1 MRKHRTLALVILL
14 ALSSGVLRADNSQQ
28 DKMKKCNS
36 EANAKHLKGDE
47 RKNFMSTCLSAN
59 AEEPAGNMSQ
69 QDKMKKCNQV
79 ANDKHLK
86 GDDRKNFMSTCLS
99 SSAK

>member
-28 DKMKKCNS
+28 DKMKQCNS

-47 RKNFMSTCLSAN
+47 RKNFMSTCLSAK
-59 AEEPAGNMSQ
+59 AEEHAGTMSQ
-69 QDKMKKCNQV
+69 QDKMKKCNAE

-86 GDDRKNFMSTCLS
+86 GDERKNFMSTCLS
-99 SSAK
+99 SSSK